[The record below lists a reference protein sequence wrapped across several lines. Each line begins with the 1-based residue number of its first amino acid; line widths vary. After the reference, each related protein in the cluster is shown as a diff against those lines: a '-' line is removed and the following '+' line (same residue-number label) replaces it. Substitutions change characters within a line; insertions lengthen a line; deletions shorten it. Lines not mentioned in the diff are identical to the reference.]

1 MERGE
6 RKKKINKE
14 RREGRRKV
22 LPSSE
27 IKKRLDRS
35 ASFIYIYIY
44 ITWIHFDILALYL
57 TVVAAAAG

>member
-1 MERGE
+1 MKKDGKGRE
-6 RKKKINKE
+6 KKKINKE

-35 ASFIYIYIY
+35 ASFIYIYTLLGFILIY
-44 ITWIHFDILALYL
+44 WLY
-57 TVVAAAAG
+57 T